1 MSLFGVLIVNLLDF
15 FRNSL
20 FTHILRLHSD
30 PGWANHVVDALTAT
44 LLEFKAF
51 HLFSLTFGIGI
62 AIQAERA
69 NARGVKATRFLFRR
83 FLVLLGFGLFHMV
96 FISNVDILM
105 LYAVCGLFVL
115 PFLRFRTGALVVLV
129 VLLVSGVIPIEVG
142 LPAENLMRAHAEEA
156 TRVYQ
161 QGSFSEILSFR
172 WRETIEY
179 IAPLLVMSFQKTLGL
194 MLLGI
199 GAWRTN
205 VLQKPERHR
214 RLFWTLLCCGVIATW
229 PKLFDSFASYALAF
243 AYAAGVFLWS
253 SSAVSQKAL
262 APFAAAGQMA
272 LTNYLAQSV
281 ILSFLFY
288 GYGLGLFGRI
298 DSAPA
303 AVIGI
308 ALYAAQLMFSMAWL
322 QRYRFGP
329 VEWFWRS
336 LTYGSWQPFRRHVR

>member
-1 MSLFGVLIVNLLDF
+1 VSLFGVLIVNLLDF
-15 FRNSL
+15 FRVSL
-20 FTHILRLHSD
+20 FTHILRLHTD
-30 PGWANHVVDALTAT
+30 PAWVNRTAEAFT
-44 LLEFKAF
+44 AMLLEFKAF
-51 HLFSLTFGIGI
+51 HLFSFTFGIGI

-69 NARGVKATRFLFRR
+69 GTRGIRATRFLFRR
-83 FLVLLGFGLFHMV
+83 FLVLLGLGLFHMV

-115 PFLRFRTGALVVLV
+115 PVMRLPAGALVVLS
-129 VLLVSGVIPIEVG
+129 VLFVSGVIPIAVG
-142 LPAENLMRAHAEEA
+142 LPAEDLMRAHAEEA

-161 QGSFSEILSFR
+161 QGSFSEILLFR
-172 WRETIEY
+172 WRETVQY

-199 GAWRTN
+199 AAWRTN
-205 VLQKPERHR
+205 VLQQPERHR

-229 PKLFDSFASYALAF
+229 LRLLDGFASYALAF

-253 SSAVSQKAL
+253 SRAQKTL

-288 GYGLGLFGRI
+288 GYGLGMFGRVN
-298 DSAPA
+298 SAPA
-303 AVIGI
+303 ALIGI
-308 ALYAAQLMFSMAWL
+308 ALYAAQLVVSTAWL

-336 LTYGSWQPFRRHVR
+336 LTYGSWQPFRRLVS